1 MTLLKIII
9 YVVKTGP
16 GKHRPSPCP
25 AIRTRRVLFRRKPT
39 LIEVKNLTKKYGSNT
54 AVSDLTFTVEDG
66 RIYGLLGP
74 NGAGKTPTMNIMTG
88 CLSATSG
95 SVTVDGY
102 DIFEEAEEAKKRIG
116 YLPEIPPLY
125 TDMTPKEY
133 LTFVAEAKG
142 VPYDRRAA
150 QVKKVM
156 EQTDI
161 AGVANRLIMHL
172 SKGYRQRVGI
182 AQAMLGDPDV
192 IILDEPTVGLDPKQ
206 IIEIRNLIRGL
217 AEKHTVIISSH
228 ILSEIAEVCD
238 HVLII
243 AGGKLVADESLADL
257 EERAKRSNGLIVR
270 ARCGAAEM
278 EKTVGKAAG
287 CSVKHTSSAPGGLT
301 EAVVSTGDSPN
312 ASEAVFSAFAS
323 AGIPVSEM
331 YFRESSLE
339 SIFLELTEGSIFG
352 DDEDEDEDEKED
364 EYEGDSEAEEE
375 SRAGGKDSSPDD
387 DDDGDGGDAGDDD
400 YKPLFSDSGR
410 EEDDR

>member
-1 MTLLKIII
+1 MTDL
-9 YVVKTGP
+9 
-16 GKHRPSPCP
+16 RPSWPV
-25 AIRTRRVLFRRKPT
+25 IRTRRVLFRRKPT

-74 NGAGKTPTMNIMTG
+74 NGAGKTTTMNIMTG

-102 DIFEEAEEAKKRIG
+102 DIFEDADEAKKRIG

-161 AGVANRLIMHL
+161 AGVSNRLIMHL

-270 ARCGAAEM
+270 ARCGASEM
-278 EKTVGKAAG
+278 EKTIGKAAG

-352 DDEDEDEDEKED
+352 DGDEEDDEDD
-364 EYEGDSEAEEE
+364 GDGEAEEE
-375 SRAGGKDSSPDD
+375 PRAGGKNARPDDDGDGDGDDD
-387 DDDGDGGDAGDDD
+387 DDDGGGDAGDDD
-400 YKPLFSDSGR
+400 YKPLFSGSGR
-410 EEDDR
+410 EGEDR